1 MEITDRQME
10 IIEAA
15 GKILTTSGINGL
27 TTKNVAAEMKFTES
41 AIYRHFKSKEDII
54 VAMLHYLA
62 ETMDTR
68 LTAAIATAS
77 DPEERFKAL
86 FKSQYRFFK
95 AEPHFVVA
103 VFSDGLMEQSAR
115 INDAILK
122 IMATVMRQLM
132 PIVMEGQ
139 QKQVFTNAISAE
151 ELLHIVLGTFRL
163 QMFKWR
169 VANFGFDIDR
179 QSENMI
185 AALLTL
191 IKTR

>member
-1 MEITDRQME
+1 
-10 IIEAA
+10 
-15 GKILTTSGINGL
+15 
-27 TTKNVAAEMKFTES
+27 
-41 AIYRHFKSKEDII
+41 
-54 VAMLHYLA
+54 
-62 ETMDTR
+62 
-68 LTAAIATAS
+68 
-77 DPEERFKAL
+77 
-86 FKSQYRFFK
+86 
-95 AEPHFVVA
+95 
-103 VFSDGLMEQSAR
+103 
-115 INDAILK
+115 
-122 IMATVMRQLM
+122 MRQLM

-191 IKTR
+191 IKSR

>member
-1 MEITDRQME
+1 
-10 IIEAA
+10 
-15 GKILTTSGINGL
+15 
-27 TTKNVAAEMKFTES
+27 
-41 AIYRHFKSKEDII
+41 
-54 VAMLHYLA
+54 
-62 ETMDTR
+62 
-68 LTAAIATAS
+68 
-77 DPEERFKAL
+77 
-86 FKSQYRFFK
+86 
-95 AEPHFVVA
+95 
-103 VFSDGLMEQSAR
+103 
-115 INDAILK
+115 
-122 IMATVMRQLM
+122 MRQLM

-191 IKTR
+191 IKNR